1 MNPFQTVVGID
12 PSGKRLALAAI
23 RGGFGPPALIAPP
36 LVYDLRSEK
45 EQQLLSEVEGVLG
58 DFAARHGLAGSAA
71 RLCIPAD
78 RTYSAR
84 VTFPPIREKDLRP
97 ALELELERLF
107 PFPSSRLRF
116 GWKRLAEPSDGKN
129 VTLIVTAVLSDY
141 IEWWEDA
148 ASRTGLRLDGAI
160 PAGWALSSSLS
171 IARRG
176 QGGAVGGWTAIL
188 REVGEAVECSVLSS
202 GVPVFSAYR
211 QCAADAM
218 PAEGISLLTEG
229 LIDVPSR
236 GDDEPV
242 DLLAPPGWFDDGV
255 GEAGGKN
262 TFRVVEDFAPFPA
275 IPTTGQGGAE
285 ESIPARVI
293 AGAFGAAVA
302 EKAIDL
308 SASGKGDAASRLT
321 RISTWTLAA
330 VAVLLAL
337 AWPATV
343 SWKTKAEISRLDAEI
358 AALRPV
364 VEDVEKAVGD
374 LNGVEEKISVLREAA
389 AGRGEPFIILKEL
402 TDRLPDGT
410 WLTGLRVDDR
420 KVEMDGLS
428 PSANE
433 IFPLLMRDGRFRGV
447 AFASPVTRQA
457 DNLERF
463 RIRAE
468 FVPGPTPGS
477 EGAR

>member
-12 PSGKRLALAAI
+12 PSGNRLVLAAV
-23 RGGFGPPALIAPP
+23 RGGFGPPALCAPP
-36 LVYDLRSEK
+36 LVYEFRSEK
-45 EQQLLSEVEGVLG
+45 EQQLLSETEEVLG
-58 DFAARHGLAGSAA
+58 DFAARHGLAGSTA

-78 RTYSAR
+78 RIYSAR
-84 VTFPPIREKDLRP
+84 VSFPPIREKDMRP

-116 GWKRLAEPSDGKN
+116 GWKRLAEPSNGKN
-129 VTLIVTAVLSDY
+129 VTLIVTAAPSDY

-148 ASRTGLRLDGAI
+148 ASRTGLRLAGAI
-160 PAGWALSSSLS
+160 PAGWALASSLS
-171 IARRG
+171 FARRG
-176 QGGAVGGWTAIL
+176 QGEVREWTAIL
-188 REVGEAVECSVLSS
+188 REVGEAVECSVLSL

-211 QCAADAM
+211 RCAANAM
-218 PAEGISLLTEG
+218 PAEGLSLLEEG

-242 DLLAPPGWFDDGV
+242 DLLTPPGWFGDGV
-255 GEAGGKN
+255 GDAAGKN
-262 TFRVVEDFAPFPA
+262 TYRVVEDFAPFPV

-285 ESIPARVI
+285 ENIPARVV

-308 SASGKGDAASRLT
+308 AAAGKEEAVSRLA
-321 RISTWTLAA
+321 RVSAWTLATA
-330 VAVLLAL
+330 AVLLAL
-337 AWPATV
+337 AWPATLY
-343 SWKTKAEISRLDAEI
+343 WKTKAEISRLDAEI

-364 VEDVEKAVGD
+364 VTDVEKAFGD
-374 LNGVEEKISVLREAA
+374 LNDVEEKISLLREAA
-389 AGRGEPFIILKEL
+389 AGRGEPFFILKEL

-410 WLTGLRVDDR
+410 WLTGLRVEDR

-433 IFPLLMRDGRFRGV
+433 I
-447 AFASPVTRQA
+447 
-457 DNLERF
+457 
-463 RIRAE
+463 
-468 FVPGPTPGS
+468 
-477 EGAR
+477 